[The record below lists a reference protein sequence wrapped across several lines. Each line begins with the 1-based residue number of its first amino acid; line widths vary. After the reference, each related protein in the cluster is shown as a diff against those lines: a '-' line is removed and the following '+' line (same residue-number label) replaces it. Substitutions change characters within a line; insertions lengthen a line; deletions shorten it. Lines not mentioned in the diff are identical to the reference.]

1 MNKDVDYGGQAV
13 IEGVMMKGLNKLAI
27 AVRKPDNSIVVKK
40 RDLTPLS
47 DKFKVFGWPFIR
59 GVVALF
65 SSLILGMQSLT
76 FAANQVTE
84 EDEELT
90 PLEMG
95 LTILVSLGLA
105 ILLFVAL
112 PAGIIALIQEYIEY
126 NVVLNLIEGLIKVS
140 AFLLYIVAISRL
152 DDIKRVFMYHGA
164 EHKVIHNYESGKELS
179 VENARE
185 FTTMHARCGTNFI
198 FIVII
203 LSILFFSFF
212 GRPPLL
218 YRILYHLLLLPVIA
232 GTSYEVIKLAGG
244 EEVNPVIK
252 VLATPGLWLQKLTTS
267 EPEDDMLEVAI
278 TALKGVLPE
287 EERGEAE
294 NV

>member
-1 MNKDVDYGGQAV
+1 MNKNQDYGGQAV
-13 IEGVMMKGLNKLAI
+13 IEGVMMKGLNRLAI

-40 RDLTPLS
+40 QKLNPLTERF
-47 DKFKVFGWPFIR
+47 KFLGWPLIR

-65 SSLILGMQSLT
+65 SSLILGMKSLS
-76 FAANQVTE
+76 FAANQATE
-84 EDEELT
+84 EDEELS

-95 LTILVSLGLA
+95 LTILLSLGLA

-112 PAGIIALIQEYIEY
+112 PAGIIALIQKYIDY
-126 NVVLNLIEGLIKVS
+126 NLVLNFLEGLIKVT
-140 AFLLYIVAISRL
+140 AFLLYIIFISRL

-164 EHKVIHNYESGKELS
+164 EHKVIHNFESGKELS
-179 VENARE
+179 IENAKE
-185 FTTMHARCGTNFI
+185 FTTLHARCGTNFM

-212 GRPPLL
+212 GRPPVLQ
-218 YRILYHLLLLPVIA
+218 RILYHILLLPVIA

-252 VLATPGLWLQKLTTS
+252 VLSTPGLWLQKLTTR
-267 EPEDDMLEVAI
+267 EPDEDMLEVAI
-278 TALKGVLPE
+278 TALKGVLPREESE
-287 EERGEAE
+287 EE

>member
-1 MNKDVDYGGQAV
+1 MNNKVDYGGQAV
-13 IEGVMMKGLNKLAI
+13 IEGVMMKGLNRLAI

-40 RDLTPLS
+40 QKLNPLTERF
-47 DKFKVFGWPFIR
+47 KFLGWPLIR

-65 SSLILGMQSLT
+65 SSLILGMKSLS
-76 FAANQVTE
+76 FAANQATE
-84 EDEELT
+84 EDEELS

-95 LTILVSLGLA
+95 LTILLSMGLA

-112 PAGIIALIQEYIEY
+112 PAWIIGMVQKYIDY
-126 NVVLNLIEGLIKVS
+126 NLVLNFLEGLIKVT
-140 AFLLYIVAISRL
+140 AFLLYIIFISRL

-164 EHKVIHNYESGKELS
+164 EHKVIHNFESGKELS
-179 VENARE
+179 IENAKE
-185 FTTMHARCGTNFI
+185 FTTLHARCGTNFM

-212 GRPPLL
+212 GRPPVLQ
-218 YRILYHLLLLPVIA
+218 RILYHILLLPVIA

-244 EEVNPVIK
+244 EDVNPVIK
-252 VLATPGLWLQKLTTS
+252 VLSTPGLWLQKLTTR
-267 EPEDDMLEVAI
+267 EPDEDMLEVAI
-278 TALKGVLPE
+278 TALKGVLPGEESE
-287 EERGEAE
+287 EE

>member
-1 MNKDVDYGGQAV
+1 MNKNVDYGGQAV
-13 IEGVMMKGLNKLAI
+13 IEGVMMKGLNRLAI

-40 RDLTPLS
+40 QKLKPLTERF
-47 DKFKVFGWPFIR
+47 KFLGWPFIR

-65 SSLILGMQSLT
+65 SSLILGMKSLS
-76 FAANQVTE
+76 FAANQATE
-84 EDEELT
+84 EEEELS

-112 PAGIIALIQEYIEY
+112 PAGIIALIQKYISY
-126 NVVLNLIEGLIKVS
+126 NIVLNFIEGLIKVS
-140 AFLLYIVAISRL
+140 AFLLYIIFISRL

-164 EHKVIHNYESGKELS
+164 EHKVIHNFESGKELS
-179 VENARE
+179 IENAKE
-185 FTTMHARCGTNFI
+185 FTTLHARCGTNFM

-212 GRPPLL
+212 GRPPVLQ
-218 YRILYHLLLLPVIA
+218 RILYHLMLLPVIA

-244 EEVNPVIK
+244 ENVNPVIK
-252 VLATPGLWLQKLTTS
+252 ILSTPGLWLQKLTTR
-267 EPEDDMLEVAI
+267 EPDEDMLEVAI
-278 TALKGVLPE
+278 TALKGVLPGEESE
-287 EERGEAE
+287 EE